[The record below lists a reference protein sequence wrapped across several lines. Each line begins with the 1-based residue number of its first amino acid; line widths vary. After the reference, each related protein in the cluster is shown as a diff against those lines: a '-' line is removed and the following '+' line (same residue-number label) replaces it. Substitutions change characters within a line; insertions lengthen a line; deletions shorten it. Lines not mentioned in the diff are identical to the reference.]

1 MKRLSLLFIG
11 FVFGMWLA
19 TAHGA
24 VSDDR
29 ATHRSDHD
37 EDIATLPEVHVHGLP
52 LNKDQQLGP
61 VPTQTPWPAIPA
73 SLDGQE
79 LDDWMKA
86 MFLVNKD
93 GQATV
98 VVLEPAKHRELTS
111 AGLTA
116 LGQWKFKPQMRGD
129 EPIDGQLVIRI
140 HFRR

>member
-1 MKRLSLLFIG
+1 
-11 FVFGMWLA
+11 MWLA

-29 ATHRSDHD
+29 STHQSDHD

-61 VPTQTPWPAIPA
+61 VPTLTPWPSIPA

-86 MFLVNKD
+86 MFMVNKD

>member
-1 MKRLSLLFIG
+1 MTP
-11 FVFGMWLA
+11 VA
-19 TAHGA
+19 
-24 VSDDR
+24 
-29 ATHRSDHD
+29 
-37 EDIATLPEVHVHGLP
+37 LP
-52 LNKDQQLGP
+52 DSS
-61 VPTQTPWPAIPA
+61 TQTPWPAIPA

-86 MFLVNKD
+86 MFMVNKD